1 MKLKILIFDD
11 DPDIRNLLQTA
22 LSGKGHD
29 VTTFSDPTEFPL
41 FDKDSC
47 PCTEEDP
54 CADILIADIV
64 MPNVEGIDFFKI
76 LKRSGC
82 VPLERGNVA
91 IMSGYLTIHYMN
103 ELNAL
108 NIHYFRK
115 PFELTEIYSWIDQC
129 VAIIEAEEEK

>member
-29 VTTFSDPTEFPL
+29 VKTFSDPTEFPL